1 MNEDQVQVQNEQQ
14 VQQAGAQL
22 AEPAPLEAE
31 PKRRFAKLNFLRLS
45 FPKSKLVLVLF
56 ASLLVLLVLIF
67 VVIRLMG
74 NGSREEVI
82 STPTPEAVTE
92 EGVTEENGEL
102 SQYASDPEI
111 QKIGRELEELES
123 KFNETTVREDA
134 LNIPLLDFEVGF

>member
-1 MNEDQVQVQNEQQ
+1 MEQDQVQMQKEQQ
-14 VQQAGAQL
+14 AQQAG
-22 AEPAPLEAE
+22 PLPAE
-31 PKRRFAKLNFLRLS
+31 PKRKFAKLNFPRLS